1 MKPTVPFT
9 GMSQYKDDAHRA
21 QAEEFM
27 LELGRF
33 AIEFERVCEAM
44 RHTTIIIFHSEGLKH
59 QGLSQVVIGG
69 KASAELQVL
78 VGALFSELRARFDD
92 DDRKAVRLV
101 LKDIKELTESRNE
114 VLHTAW
120 QFGQGTRE
128 FEMRAVA
135 IRPTTAQNKGAV
147 PEPHGLTPSYLR
159 ELSQFAKKQQV
170 MLARLQPCI
179 LQKGFCPAKEL
190 GKPA

>member
-1 MKPTVPFT
+1 
-9 GMSQYKDDAHRA
+9 
-21 QAEEFM
+21 M
-27 LELGRF
+27 LELGHF

-44 RHTTIIIFHSEGLKH
+44 RYAVIVIFHSEGLKH

-78 VGALFSELRARFDD
+78 LGALFSELRTRFDN

-101 LKDIKELTESRNE
+101 LKEVKDLTERRNQ

-120 QFGQGTRE
+120 HFGVGARE
-128 FEMRAVA
+128 FELMAVA
-135 IRPTTAQNKGAV
+135 IRPATAQNKGAV
-147 PEPHGLTPSYLR
+147 PEHHGMTPSYLR

-170 MLARLQPCI
+170 MLARLQTCI
-179 LQKGFCPAKEL
+179 LQKGFSPAKEL